1 MTMTYIRTDRDD
13 RDERIAEVVLDRP
26 EKLNALSDAMLDELS
41 ATLTAL
47 GRDDTVSCIVL
58 RGEGRSFSVGYDVG
72 GEGAHATA
80 YDDWDSLN
88 EKIEHWIRVWE
99 CPKPVISAIHGHC
112 MGGATML
119 AVCTDVTVVA
129 KDAVIGWPTIP
140 LGGGLLSPVSMWLI
154 GPKRAKE
161 LSYTAGSSMNGEEA
175 AALGWANRAVDPAE
189 VLVVARDMAAEMA
202 KMPLQLL
209 KLKKRALNR
218 VMDLQGFREM
228 LTMGA
233 EWDAI
238 AHTASQLEPIVD
250 KLGEVGLKETVS
262 WFRAGAR

>member
-1 MTMTYIRTDRDD
+1 MTYIRTHRDE
-13 RDERIAEVVLDRP
+13 RDERIAEVVFDRP
-26 EKLNALSDAMLDELS
+26 EKLNALTAAMLDELS

-47 GRDDTVSCIVL
+47 GRDETVSCILL

-72 GEGAHATA
+72 DEGAHETA

-99 CPKPVISAIHGHC
+99 CPKPVIAAIHGHC

-119 AVCTDVTVVA
+119 AVCTDITVIA
-129 KDAVIGWPTIP
+129 RDAVVGWPTIP

-161 LSYTAGSSMNGEEA
+161 LSYTAGSSMNGDEA
-175 AALGWANRAVDPAE
+175 AALGWANRAVEPDE
-189 VLVVARDMAAEMA
+189 VLPVAREIAGEIA

-209 KLKKRALNR
+209 TLKKRALNR

-228 LTMGA
+228 LKMGA

-238 AHTASQLEPIVD
+238 AHTASQLGPIVD

-262 WFRAGAR
+262 WFKAGAR

>member
-1 MTMTYIRTDRDD
+1 MTYIRTDRDAD
-13 RDERIAEVVLDRP
+13 DPRIAEVVLNRP
-26 EKLNALSDAMLDELS
+26 EKLNALSGAMLDQLS

-47 GRDDTVSCIVL
+47 GHDDSVSCIVL

-72 GEGAHATA
+72 SDGPHDTA
-80 YDDWDSLN
+80 YADWESLN
-88 EKIEHWIRVWE
+88 EKIDHWIRVWE
-99 CPKPVISAIHGHC
+99 CPKPVIAAIHGHC

-129 KDAVIGWPTIP
+129 HDAVIGWPTIP

-161 LSYTAGSSMNGEEA
+161 LSYTAGSSMDGVEA
-175 AALGWANRAVDPAE
+175 DE
-189 VLVVARDMAAEMA
+189 VLPAARAIAAEIA
-202 KMPLQLL
+202 TMPLELL

-218 VMDLQGFREM
+218 VMELQGFREM
-228 LTMGA
+228 LRMGA

-238 AHTASQLEPIVD
+238 AHTSAQLGPIVD
-250 KLGEVGLKETVS
+250 KLGEVGLKDTVA
-262 WFRAGAR
+262 WFKAGAR

>member
-1 MTMTYIRTDRDD
+1 MTYIRTDRDSRD
-13 RDERIAEVVLDRP
+13 RRIAEVVLDRP
-26 EKLNALSDAMLDELS
+26 DKLNALSGAMLDELS
-41 ATLTAL
+41 AALLAL
-47 GRDDTVSCIVL
+47 GRDDSVSCILL
-58 RGEGRSFSVGYDVG
+58 RGEGRSFSVGHDVG
-72 GEGAHATA
+72 DETAHETA

-88 EKIEHWIRVWE
+88 EKLDHWLRVWE
-99 CPKPVISAIHGHC
+99 CPKPTVAAIHGHC

-119 AVCTDVTVVA
+119 AVCTDITVVA

-161 LSYTAGSSMNGEEA
+161 LSYTAGSSLTGAEA
-175 AALGWANRAVDPAE
+175 AALGWANRAVDAEE
-189 VLVVARDMAAEMA
+189 VLPAARAIAAEIA

-209 KLKKRALNR
+209 RLKKRALNR

-228 LTMGA
+228 LRMGA

-238 AHTASQLEPIVD
+238 AHTSAELLPIAG
-250 KLGEVGLKETVS
+250 KIEEVGLKEAVS

>member
-1 MTMTYIRTDRDD
+1 MTMTYIRTHRDE

-26 EKLNALSDAMLDELS
+26 EKLNALTGVMLDELS

-47 GRDDTVSCIVL
+47 GRDETVSCIVL
-58 RGEGRSFSVGYDVG
+58 RGEGRSFSVGYDVTD
-72 GEGAHATA
+72 EGAHETA

-99 CPKPVISAIHGHC
+99 CPKPVIAAIHGHC

-119 AVCTDVTVVA
+119 AVCTDITVIA
-129 KDAVIGWPTIP
+129 RDAVVGWPTIP

-161 LSYTAGSSMNGEEA
+161 LSYTAGSSMNGDEA
-175 AALGWANRAVDPAE
+175 AALRWANRAVEPDE
-189 VLVVARDMAAEMA
+189 VLPLAREIAREIA

-209 KLKKRALNR
+209 ALKKRALNR

-228 LTMGA
+228 LKMGA

-238 AHTASQLEPIVD
+238 AHTSSQLGPIAD

-262 WFRAGAR
+262 WFKAGAR